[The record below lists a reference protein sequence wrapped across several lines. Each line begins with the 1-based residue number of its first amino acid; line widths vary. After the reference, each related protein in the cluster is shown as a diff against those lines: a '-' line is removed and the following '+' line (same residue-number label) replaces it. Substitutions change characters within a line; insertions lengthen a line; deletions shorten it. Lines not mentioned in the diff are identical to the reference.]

1 LIVGLTGVFNV
12 AWITGVR
19 FHGLVLKFEK
29 GDLRI
34 WQKKT
39 AGGPAVGLGVQ
50 SVWATFRSL
59 DRRGGVR

>member
-12 AWITGVR
+12 AWIRGVR

-29 GDLRI
+29 MIEEFGK
-34 WQKKT
+34 KKT